1 MTATSLRRIVKDA
14 TGQDVYK
21 CQGCF
26 DCELPEDNDAD
37 IPLGS
42 LVQMVIFDDKEVLG
56 CRTLWSEGILKSS
69 SHVCQ
74 RGLNVKLIMLALRDE
89 AIRQGYSRPQSECL

>member
-1 MTATSLRRIVKDA
+1 MNSTSLRRIVIEA

-26 DCELPEDNDAD
+26 DCELPAGIDAD

-42 LVQMVIFDDKEVLG
+42 LVQMTIFDDKEVLNS
-56 CRTLWSEGILKSS
+56 RTLWSDDILKSS
-69 SHVCQ
+69 SYVCQ
-74 RGLNVKLIMLALRDE
+74 RGLNVRLIMLALREE
-89 AIRQGYSRPQSECL
+89 AIKQGYLQSRH

>member
-1 MTATSLRRIVKDA
+1 MSSTSLRRIVKDA
-14 TGQDVYK
+14 TGQDVYR

-26 DCELPEDNDAD
+26 DCELPSGIDTD

-42 LVQMVIFDDKEVLG
+42 LVQMIIFDDKEVLS
-56 CRTLWSEGILKSS
+56 CRTLWSDEILNSS

-74 RGLNVKLIMLALRDE
+74 RGLNVRLIMLALREE
-89 AIRQGYSRPQSECL
+89 ASKQGYSQSQT